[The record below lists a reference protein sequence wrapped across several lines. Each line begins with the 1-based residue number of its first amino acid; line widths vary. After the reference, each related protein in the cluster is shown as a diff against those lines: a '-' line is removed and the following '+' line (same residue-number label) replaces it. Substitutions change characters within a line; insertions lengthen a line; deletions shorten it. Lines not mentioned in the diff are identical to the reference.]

1 MFPVCCREHG
11 FFAVLLQSGFE
22 VSIIGVYA
30 FPLRRRRLCAKKE
43 EILTMKRILCGVLA
57 AALLLGL
64 AGCGGAPAS
73 SKAASAP
80 AASVTARTVEVD
92 PALVAPSA
100 IQPADAFAGGTGTE
114 SDPYQ
119 IATAEQLA
127 LLYENTRR
135 LGKDETETLGSS
147 TARYDFSTAW
157 YVLTADIALN
167 DTADFDQWA
176 EKAPEY
182 GWTPIETFSGH
193 FDGQG
198 HTVSGLYIYN
208 TETDTNVGLFG
219 SLHDADVC
227 GLTLDHCRIL
237 DCAGVCSAGLLV
249 GSYDFSTVENCAVT
263 ASQLV
268 SLSATFSSSLGG
280 IAGTMNAGSEKSQA
294 RNADRE
300 TILRSCSFSGSIEA
314 TDSTGLGG
322 TCVGGI
328 VGTFYCGTIEHCTTE
343 GELSAPGGNLGG
355 IVGNTIGAFM
365 LGTSGAAITD
375 CSNRCTLHGTDKYS
389 IVGGIIGSLQ
399 NSSAADSSVE
409 VQNCVNQGAVCADAA
424 SAESTG
430 GLIGMVYGGTENSIA
445 VVKNCRNEAAVTGQ
459 NDVGGLVGDLD
470 PVKLDFT
477 LQDCTNTGVVT
488 GDTWVGGIVGMATT
502 PGGKHCEVLRCSNS
516 GAVSADSNAGGILGG
531 GLNRPLHSI
540 GEALQLT
547 ACRNSGAVTVQHN
560 MAGGILGAVMSRKE
574 GETVH
579 IDKCENTGTVC
590 SATTSGRL
598 GGIVGGGVAGYVS
611 NDPATPACLVTNTV
625 NRGDIVFGDGAKDFA
640 DFNSLAAGNVPN
652 ETKLGDKVTQ
662 VLGGPCAGGIVAVSY
677 RSAMENCLSTG
688 SILLDSGM
696 TPAFCSSDITTEGT
710 QTVFAGAIYGLTV
723 YGDDAK
729 NDTPQHERVVDCSY
743 TGDAPIAVN
752 AIFSADP
759 SEFVS
764 NVQQVTPQ
772 QARQLAAS
780 LLS

>member
-1 MFPVCCREHG
+1 MLFHCGAEGSAP
-11 FFAVLLQSGFE
+11 
-22 VSIIGVYA
+22 
-30 FPLRRRRLCAKKE
+30 KKE
-43 EILTMKRILCGVLA
+43 EVLTMKRILCGVLA

-80 AASVTARTVEVD
+80 AASITPRTVEVD

-135 LGKDETETLGSS
+135 PGKDETETLGSS

-182 GWTPIETFSGH
+182 GWQPIEDFRGH

-219 SLHDADVC
+219 SLYDADVC

-237 DCAGVCSAGLLV
+237 DCAGVRSAGLLV

-294 RNADRE
+294 RNTDRE

-375 CSNRCTLHGTDKYS
+375 CSNRCTLHGTDEFS

-399 NSSAADSSVE
+399 NSSTVDSSVE

-424 SAESTG
+424 GAESTG

-459 NDVGGLVGDLD
+459 SDVGGLVGDLD

-516 GAVSADSNAGGILGG
+516 GAV
-531 GLNRPLHSI
+531 
-540 GEALQLT
+540 
-547 ACRNSGAVTVQHN
+547 TVQHN
-560 MAGGILGAVMSRKE
+560 MAGGVLGAVMSREE
-574 GETVH
+574 GETIH
-579 IDKCENTGTVC
+579 IDKCENTGTVR

-640 DFNSLAAGNVPN
+640 GFNSLAAGNVPN

-662 VLGGPCAGGIVAVSY
+662 MLGGPCAGGIVAVSY

-696 TPAFCSSDITTEGT
+696 TPAFCTSDITTEGT

-772 QARQLAAS
+772 QAQQLAAS

>member
-1 MFPVCCREHG
+1 
-11 FFAVLLQSGFE
+11 
-22 VSIIGVYA
+22 
-30 FPLRRRRLCAKKE
+30 
-43 EILTMKRILCGVLA
+43 MKRILCGVLA

-80 AASVTARTVEVD
+80 AASTTARTIEVD

-119 IATAEQLA
+119 IATAEQLT

-182 GWTPIETFSGH
+182 GWQPIEDFRGH

-198 HTVSGLYIYN
+198 HTISGLYLYDIS
-208 TETDTNVGLFG
+208 EEICDIGLF
-219 SLHDADVC
+219 C
-227 GLTLDHCRIL
+227 GLTSADVQNLNFSCCRIVVSGNASKVGTL
-237 DCAGVCSAGLLV
+237 AGTCFYSVL
-249 GSYDFSTVENCAVT
+249 ENCAVSD
-263 ASQLV
+263 SQIV
-268 SLSATFSSSLGG
+268 CKDSLYHDVSLGG
-280 IAGTMNAGSEKSQA
+280 IAGSLLAGSLVKREDEPA
-294 RNADRE
+294 RHDTAIR
-300 TILRSCSFSGSIEA
+300 RCSFSGSIEA
-314 TDSTGLGG
+314 LSDCYDVGGIVAYLSSGVLENCTSSGAFSVERTSLGG
-322 TCVGGI
+322 IAGTVDGATGSGAFVSRCTSQCTLTSQNKNAVVGGI
-328 VGTFYCGTIEHCTTE
+328 VGTA
-343 GELSAPGGNLGG
+343 S
-355 IVGNTIGAFM
+355 
-365 LGTSGAAITD
+365 
-375 CSNRCTLHGTDKYS
+375 
-389 IVGGIIGSLQ
+389 
-399 NSSAADSSVE
+399 NSSAVASDT
-409 VQNCVNQGAVCADAA
+409 QIRNCVNKGVIQ
-424 SAESTG
+424 SAGSQT
-430 GLIGMVYGGTENSIA
+430 
-445 VVKNCRNEAAVTGQ
+445 
-459 NDVGGLVGDLD
+459 GGLVGDVYSGTLD
-470 PVKLDFT
+470 SRLVIRDCRNEADVTGQNNTGGLVGQLTPRKLDFT
-477 LQDCTNTGVVT
+477 LQDCANTGEVV
-488 GDTWVGGIVGMATT
+488 GSTWVGGIVGMADI
-502 PGGKHCEVLRCSNS
+502 PGGDHCEVLRCSNS
-516 GAVSADSNAGGILGG
+516 GAVNAESSAGGIVGG
-531 GLNRPLHSI
+531 GVGPCTTPV
-540 GEALQLT
+540 GTELQLNS
-547 ACRNSGAVTVQHN
+547 CRNSGTVTVQRN
-560 MAGGILGAVMSRKE
+560 MAGGILGAVISRKE
-574 GETVH
+574 GETTH

-640 DFNSLAAGNVPN
+640 DFDSLAAGNVPN
-652 ETKLGDKVTQ
+652 ETELDDKVTQ

-677 RSAMENCLSTG
+677 RSAMENCLNTG

-696 TPAFCSSDITTEGT
+696 TPAFCTGDITAEGT
-710 QTVFAGAIYGLTV
+710 RTVFAGAIYGLTV
-723 YGDDAK
+723 YGDDAQ

-772 QARQLAAS
+772 QAQQLAAS

>member
-1 MFPVCCREHG
+1 MEQILCG
-11 FFAVLLQSGFE
+11 ILAGAVLL
-22 VSIIGVYA
+22 
-30 FPLRRRRLCAKKE
+30 
-43 EILTMKRILCGVLA
+43 
-57 AALLLGL
+57 GL
-64 AGCGGAPAS
+64 VGCGGSTSAS
-73 SKAASAP
+73 SVQTAASASSE
-80 AASVTARTVEVD
+80 ASASSIAKREIEID
-92 PALVAPSA
+92 PALAAPST
-100 IQPADAFAGGTGTE
+100 IQPAEAFAGGTGTE

-135 LGKDETETLGSS
+135 LEKDETETLGSS
-147 TARYDFSTAW
+147 TARYDFSAAW

-182 GWTPIETFSGH
+182 GWQPIETFRGH

-198 HTVSGLYIYN
+198 HTISGLYIYN
-208 TETDTNVGLFG
+208 TETDTDVGLFG
-219 SLHDADVC
+219 SLYDADVC

-237 DCAGVCSAGLLV
+237 DCAGVRNAGLLV

-294 RNADRE
+294 RNPDRE
-300 TILRSCSFSGSIEA
+300 TVLRSCSFSGSIKA

-322 TCVGGI
+322 ACVGGI
-328 VGTFYCGTIEHCTTE
+328 VGTFYCGTIERCTTE
-343 GELSAPGGNLGG
+343 GELSVPGGDLGG
-355 IVGNTIGAFM
+355 IVGWVKGDAVHGA
-365 LGTSGAAITD
+365 SGAAITD
-375 CSNRCTLHGTDKYS
+375 CSNRCTLHGTDKFS

-424 SAESTG
+424 GAKSTG
-430 GLIGMVYGGTENSIA
+430 GLIGLVYGGTKNSIA

-470 PVKLDFT
+470 PVQLDFT
-477 LQDCTNTGVVT
+477 LQNCTNTGVVT

-502 PGGKHCEVLRCSNS
+502 PGGKHCEVLRCTNT
-516 GAVSADSNAGGILGG
+516 GAVNADSNAGGILGG
-531 GLNRPLHSI
+531 GLNLPLHSI

-547 ACRNSGAVTVQHN
+547 ACRNSGAVTVQRM
-560 MAGGILGAVMSRKE
+560 MAGGILGALMSRKE
-574 GETVH
+574 GEGIA

-598 GGIVGGGVAGYVS
+598 GGILGGSVIGYVDTER
-611 NDPATPACLVTNTV
+611 NTPACTITNTV
-625 NRGDIVFGDGAKDFA
+625 NRGNIVYGDGAKNLASFA
-640 DFNSLAAGNVPN
+640 PSGGTVTPDENTTTDDKLA
-652 ETKLGDKVTQ
+652 T
-662 VLGGPCAGGIVAVSY
+662 VLGGPCTGGIVAVSF
-677 RSAMENCLSTG
+677 RCVLDNCLNTG
-688 SILLDSGM
+688 STLLDSSM
-696 TPAFCSSDITTEGT
+696 VPVYSTAELTTQEGT
-710 QTVFAGAIYGLTV
+710 VQVFAASIYGL
-723 YGDDAK
+723 
-729 NDTPQHERVVDCSY
+729 CSY
-743 TGDAPIAVN
+743 GLQSKYKNEKFTNCSYVENAPVAVN
-752 AIFSADP
+752 AIYAKNTSK
-759 SEFVS
+759 FVS

-772 QARQLAAS
+772 QAETLAAQ